1 VAASRTGEGPTV
13 ELTVAAVA
21 HRLGVAPATLRTWD
35 RRYGLGP
42 SRHASGTHRRY
53 GPDDVARLEV
63 MRRLVAEGVAP
74 KEAARAARAGAL
86 PDPAPAPPRP
96 ASLAQAEGLVRG
108 LARAAHALDVETVVS
123 AVATLLAEHGVVA
136 TWDRV
141 LVPVLVGAGVRWE
154 TTGEGVDVEHLLSQ
168 AITTALERHLPAAPQ
183 PPRPVLLACAPD
195 DLHEL
200 PLRVLAA
207 ALAET
212 GHGCRFL
219 GAAVPADALRAAVRR
234 TGAAVVVVWAQRA
247 ETADVS
253 VLDLPPTRPATTVLA
268 AGPGWV
274 NLPARVPRPG
284 GLGAAVALVSQ
295 ALSGKPIPFPG

>member
-1 VAASRTGEGPTV
+1 MDAARTGEPPID
-13 ELTVAAVA
+13 LTVAAVA
-21 HRLGVAPATLRTWD
+21 RRLGVAPATLRTWD

-42 SRHASGTHRRY
+42 SRHATGTHRRY
-53 GPDDVARLEV
+53 GPDDLARLEV

-74 KEAARAARAGAL
+74 KDAARAARDGV
-86 PDPAPAPPRP
+86 APAVPPPPPPGR
-96 ASLAQAEGLVRG
+96 AALSGTEGLVRG
-108 LARAAHALDVETVVS
+108 LARAAYALDVDTVV
-123 AVATLLAEHGVVA
+123 ATVSDLLAEHGVVA
-136 TWDRV
+136 TWERV

-168 AITTALERHLPAAPQ
+168 AVTTALERHLPPAPQ
-183 PPRPVLLACAPD
+183 PPRPVLLACAPE

-234 TGAAVVVVWAQRA
+234 TGAAVVVVWAQRPD
-247 ETADVS
+247 TADVS
-253 VLDLPPTRPATTVLA
+253 VLDLPVTRPATKVLA
-268 AGPGWV
+268 AGPGWDE
-274 NLPARVPRPG
+274 LPPQVPRPV
-284 GLGAAVALVSQ
+284 GLGAAVGLVSQ
-295 ALSGKPIPFPG
+295 ALTGKPIPFQG